1 MNKFDKAVVSVPN
14 KSGFDL
20 SHPWT
25 GTLRVGTLTPVFT
38 KEMIPNDTIDV
49 RVSAKVEFPPMATD
63 FYGRVQCKLESFF
76 VPYRILYGGWKK
88 LVENALPTAGSS
100 PQQGYPWSRFIPG
113 LKFSVPS
120 DSSVANVAANKLK
133 DAFRSGSLADYLQF
147 QLNTTEVT
155 GTTFLGRT
163 FRINNPFRFLAY
175 HRIYQ
180 DHYIDHRTMHDLFA
194 PLQYGNSG
202 VYVDSY
208 SSIPYMQGYG
218 FGNNSGSKTWLEVW
232 LDEDGDIDHFNDG
245 SSIFD
250 LHQRLW
256 DKDYF
261 VNATSK
267 PQFGGEQSVAIVNDS
282 FTISSLR
289 VANSLQMFSEKFNI
303 AGDRYPEIHKILYGI
318 YPADAITDRAI
329 YLGRYC
335 FDVYNK
341 GVFQQ
346 NGSLDSGDGSGEYP
360 NPIITNNRNPFGSTG
375 AKYGSSMGLGDG
387 KISKF
392 TASEHGIYMILM
404 SIVPDALYSTGVHR
418 AFMYDQFIDIP
429 SAQLANV
436 GDQPILRGELVSTPV
451 VDTEDISVNTSTFA
465 YTQRFAEHKTMLG
478 EVHGLLRSG
487 ESLQAFTLDRAFF
500 TGTASFGK
508 DFQTIKPTSMD
519 NVASIED
526 SISDF
531 GAWASLWFDSKLIS
545 TLPAYSIP
553 SLVDMENYNHKEVV
567 DNGSKRF

>member
-25 GTLRVGTLTPVFT
+25 GTLKVGTLTPVFT

-88 LVENALPTAGSS
+88 LVENALPSAGTS
-100 PQQGYPWSRFIPG
+100 PQQGFPWSRFIPG

-120 DSSVANVAANKLK
+120 DSAVSRVALEKLQK
-133 DAFRSGSLADYLQF
+133 SFESGSLADYLQF
-147 QLNTTEVT
+147 QLNMVGVDFQT
-155 GTTFLGRT
+155 LAGRT

-180 DHYIDHRTMHDLFA
+180 DHYIDHRTMRELFA

-202 VYVDSY
+202 VYSDSY
-208 SSIPYMQGYG
+208 SSMPYMQGYG
-218 FGNNSGSKTWLEVW
+218 VAQQSGTKTWLEVW
-232 LDEDGDIDHFNDG
+232 LDEDGDIDQFNDG
-245 SSIFD
+245 SNIFD

-346 NGSLDSGDGSGEYP
+346 NGSLETSDGSGDTFP
-360 NPIITNNRNPFGSTG
+360 TDTGGRNPFGSVG
-375 AKYGSSMGLGDG
+375 SKFGSSMGLGDG

-392 TASEHGIYMILM
+392 TASEHGVYMILM

-436 GDQPILRGELVSTPV
+436 GDQPILKGELVSAPV
-451 VDTEDISVNTSTFA
+451 IGAEDISVNTSTFA

-478 EVHGLLRSG
+478 EVHGLLRTG
-487 ESLQAFTLDRAFF
+487 QSLQAFTLDRAFDS
-500 TGTASFGK
+500 GTAAFGASFQK
-508 DFQTIKPTSMD
+508 IRIDSMD
-519 NVASIED
+519 NVSSID
-526 SISDF
+526 QVISNY